1 MVFGL
6 GKNVGNETQSSLEG
20 HIEIVKLFSVLFVRL
35 MFLQYEACFI
45 FIKKIFILRSTHIKR
60 NQIVPNIKLRL

>member
-20 HIEIVKLFSVLFVRL
+20 HIEIVKLFLVLFVRL

-45 FIKKIFILRSTHIKR
+45 FIKKIYSSYDPRT
-60 NQIVPNIKLRL
+60 

>member
-20 HIEIVKLFSVLFVRL
+20 HIEIVKLFLVLFVRL
-35 MFLQYEACFI
+35 MFLQYEACVI
-45 FIKKIFILRSTHIKR
+45 FIKKIYSSYDPRT
-60 NQIVPNIKLRL
+60 